1 MQDASRCLGVCCL
14 RSYAYVPGIPLTED
28 ALRTVVSV
36 GLHHSCRL
44 HRGGCNPIP
53 ARKSRRAACEE
64 EEEEEEKVGSAALRS
79 DALSST
85 PPLSCRVS
93 PSFSHHLF
101 TPCSAR
107 LFGGSHASGIVAS
120 HCSPHPTSDRAP
132 LKSARH
138 GGAILSAIYLFDT
151 DLFPPMKCLHRGNLR
166 RARQSGDVPEHV
178 HIRDGVGFT

>member
-1 MQDASRCLGVCCL
+1 MQDASRCLGVCRL

-64 EEEEEEKVGSAALRS
+64 EEEEEEEVEEEKVGSAALRS

-120 HCSPHPTSDRAP
+120 HCSPPTHLRPSPTQVGTTRR
-132 LKSARH
+132 S
-138 GGAILSAIYLFDT
+138 SSTCYLF
-151 DLFPPMKCLHRGNLR
+151 
-166 RARQSGDVPEHV
+166 
-178 HIRDGVGFT
+178 I